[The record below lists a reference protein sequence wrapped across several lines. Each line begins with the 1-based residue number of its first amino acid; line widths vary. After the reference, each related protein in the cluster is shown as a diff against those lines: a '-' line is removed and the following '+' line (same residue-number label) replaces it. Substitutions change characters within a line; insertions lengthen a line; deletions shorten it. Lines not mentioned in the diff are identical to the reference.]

1 MCTVY
6 KGVPYG
12 PALIKYDHPDEINL
26 SFRGL
31 GVFDQG
37 KLHLTPFSC
46 ILGTGKRF

>member
-37 KLHLTPFSC
+37 KLHLTPFSFTNNC
-46 ILGTGKRF
+46 GWR